1 MSKKFLTPIGL
12 ATLASDPVTA
22 SEGDMYYNTT
32 YDIPRIYKNGVWED
46 LSGGI
51 NIYSQPDEPN
61 TDQINIGDLWLDT
74 DAEIVTKPSFDEGT
88 FMSKIESYFNMS
100 ASAVDTSPR
109 TFGNSATLTSGY
121 AYFTFF
127 SPLKTKTVSSISMAS
142 AGTATQ
148 NATLIKFGLYTFDG
162 TTATLVAK
170 TSNDNTIFTSSQT
183 LSQRY
188 FSTEGGHPS
197 TYELVSGQRYA
208 IAVVIVSSSPGNAY
222 LNNPTLPIV
231 LSTIEPRMSGIITGQ
246 SDLPTTASSFTNT
259 TLSFWGRL
267 I

>member
-1 MSKKFLTPIGL
+1 MPKKFLTPIGL

>member
-12 ATLASDPVTA
+12 ATLASDPLSA
-22 SEGDMYYNTT
+22 SEGDVYYNTT
-32 YDIPRIYKNGVWED
+32 SDVARIYKNGAWED
-46 LSGGI
+46 LAGGI

-61 TDQINIGDLWLDT
+61 TAQINIGDLWLDT

-127 SPLKTKTVSSISMAS
+127 SPLKTKTVSSIAMAS

-148 NATLIKFGLYTFDG
+148 NATLVKFGLYTFDG

-170 TSNDNTIFTSSQT
+170 TANDLSIFTTPQT
-183 LSQRY
+183 LSQRS
-188 FSTEGGHPS
+188 FSSEGGHPTS
-197 TYELVSGQRYA
+197 FELVSGQRYA
-208 IAVVIVSSSPGNAY
+208 IAVLIVSSSPGNAY

-231 LSTIEPRMSGIITGQ
+231 LNTIEPRMSGMVTGQ